1 MQNKKRT
8 FSNLSSTSVLFGDDT
23 IDQEVF
29 PRRKMARKLSNV
41 GPKPLLTYTESDPK
55 GHEHAIDSD
64 DEDYSGVNLIPDDDE
79 FDMEMMEQ
87 QEENFIAQEQ
97 DQATALL
104 NQFRDA
110 RRLSLESTASDDIF
124 SVTAPL
130 SESYMAGLTDFGFAQ
145 FFEPEAL
152 PASPDPAAKRKY
164 SDSSTKRVRF
174 DDEVQVSEDSE
185 SESSEL
191 DTSVFPDL
199 FLEQDKLPPILHQL
213 LEADNDDEN
222 GDVGSPMSDAS
233 FWDFNHDEARITQ
246 ADDSDDESSAG
257 SSGYETDMGDTT
269 DEEDFGSD
277 VPPRTPL
284 QKKSVLQQPQSAPGS
299 RASTPKPFQRSNRPT
314 GRQIPPTRG
323 IFIHE
328 DRTQA
333 IAVTNRAT
341 KTVTFYR
348 PRPQAIPWI
357 PINGTHSST
366 SSTANN
372 SPRATL
378 AQFHNVSDS
387 EAEAMNNALSTDIM
401 LTGIFGSA
409 PGSDYFFSNDN
420 VGPPEAF
427 YPFVSI
433 GSNGSM
439 DAIDDDDFESEDYE
453 DDLNIG
459 DFMDFGDDSD
469 NSDMEDDGEE
479 TDAPTTPGASTHN
492 GDGSIQAT
500 SIEETPGNRK
510 RTKSDVMLEHF
521 DRGVVTAFRNNQNR
535 YRDVASLP
543 SDPTARASVSRP
555 VRSGKSA
562 DALITPLRKRSKSNR
577 MAKSPMAPIPQS
589 SPLSAISKT
598 NDRLQGSMAAPRRP
612 PPRMG
617 TFS

>member
-257 SSGYETDMGDTT
+257 SSGYESMILTCIRFTSNT
-269 DEEDFGSD
+269 NK
-277 VPPRTPL
+277 PPQPIWVTPL
-284 QKKSVLQQPQSAPGS
+284 TKKISGPMCPRVHPCRRS
-299 RASTPKPFQRSNRPT
+299 RCCSNRNL
-314 GRQIPPTRG
+314 RQARG
-323 IFIHE
+323 LLHRSHFNGAT
-328 DRTQA
+328 DRQA
-333 IAVTNRAT
+333 VKSHLLEVSSST
-341 KTVTFYR
+341 KTG
-348 PRPQAIPWI
+348 PRP
-357 PINGTHSST
+357 
-366 SSTANN
+366 
-372 SPRATL
+372 
-378 AQFHNVSDS
+378 
-387 EAEAMNNALSTDIM
+387 
-401 LTGIFGSA
+401 
-409 PGSDYFFSNDN
+409 
-420 VGPPEAF
+420 
-427 YPFVSI
+427 
-433 GSNGSM
+433 
-439 DAIDDDDFESEDYE
+439 
-453 DDLNIG
+453 
-459 DFMDFGDDSD
+459 
-469 NSDMEDDGEE
+469 
-479 TDAPTTPGASTHN
+479 
-492 GDGSIQAT
+492 
-500 SIEETPGNRK
+500 
-510 RTKSDVMLEHF
+510 
-521 DRGVVTAFRNNQNR
+521 
-535 YRDVASLP
+535 LP
-543 SDPTARASVSRP
+543 SQTE
-555 VRSGKSA
+555 
-562 DALITPLRKRSKSNR
+562 L
-577 MAKSPMAPIPQS
+577 
-589 SPLSAISKT
+589 
-598 NDRLQGSMAAPRRP
+598 PRQ
-612 PPRMG
+612 
-617 TFS
+617 